1 MKGLLSGSL
10 PPPCVK
16 TGGHPHYSRARDWI
30 VKNLSKIA
38 LRCGAAPLVIGAVFL
53 SAPAIA
59 QDAQD
64 AADTPAEDVIIV
76 TGSRIARPEL
86 ESSTPI
92 QVLNSTALL
101 NQGQQN
107 VADILNELPSVGT
120 PGVSR
125 TNSNFAT
132 SGNGIS
138 TINLRNLGDQR
149 TLVLMNGRR
158 IVGGLGG
165 TSIVDVN
172 NIPTDLL
179 DRVEII
185 TGGASAVYGSEAVAG
200 VVNFVLKEDFEGLR
214 LRAQNGITDK
224 GDNHKYVLAGT
235 FGANFADNRGNFT
248 VNVQY
253 DEDKGL
259 RSRKR
264 KISANDNPIRSA
276 YAAQGVFYPNDDDV
290 FTYDA
295 NNNLI
300 DSFDQATQGYNRN
313 ADRYIS
319 VPLKRLLVT
328 SLGHYDITDGITAFY
343 ELSYS
348 KMKSRS
354 SLEPLPFD
362 NSDAVLPDGTTLE
375 GIDPSNPLVPDAI
388 RAVAAGPIQF
398 LKRSNGIF
406 DRSNRVTRNFYRA
419 VGGLRGQLGGN
430 WNWDVYYNYSQ
441 SKENTASETALRD
454 RLYYALDAVAG
465 PDGPMCRDAAARAAG
480 CVPLN
485 IFGYNAS
492 NQQQNDYVTNNGQ
505 LSTYKAKIQQS
516 VVGANISGSLF
527 TLPGGDLKVAG
538 GVERRMEK
546 SSEVYDRETQLGNT
560 LGNALSNTFG
570 RYTVTEA
577 YGEVVAPLIADRPFA
592 KYLGVEG
599 AVRYSDY
606 STLGSL
612 WSWKVGAD
620 WAPSSD
626 IRFRGV
632 YSKAVRAPNISE
644 LYSGA
649 NQTFPTG
656 LVDPCDGVT
665 ATRNNPYDN
674 YCRSIPGIAAA
685 IAGGGTFN
693 LDLADIQHYEGEDRS
708 NPDLREE
715 KATTYTLG
723 VVLTPQAVRNLS
735 VTVDFFDIRIKGAI
749 NQFPRQSII
758 DQCAASNGTDAICD
772 LLVREPL
779 NTPRPYTPGSIY
791 QINTSPVNAGSIK
804 TRGIDVAANYRTSL
818 EPIGAPGSLALSLN
832 YTYLDKLTLEPFPG
846 TPVIDNRGELSG
858 DGRLGAGFKHRAN
871 ASITYDVNNFT
882 FYWRVNYLSKIKDTK
897 DQAASS
903 LSPEVN
909 SIGAYIYNDAQ
920 VRFTT
925 GSQKQYEF
933 FVGVD
938 NVFNKKPPV
947 LGQLAAS
954 QITGTETAADTYD
967 PIGRAFYAGITA
979 KF

>member
-1 MKGLLSGSL
+1 MNKTMARYGAATSILS
-10 PPPCVK
+10 
-16 TGGHPHYSRARDWI
+16 
-30 VKNLSKIA
+30 IA
-38 LRCGAAPLVIGAVFL
+38 LMTAMPAAAQSTPQDG
-53 SAPAIA
+53 APA
-59 QDAQD
+59 
-64 AADTPAEDVIIV
+64 ADESVIIV

-92 QVLNSTALL
+92 QVVSSAMLL

-107 VADILNELPSVGT
+107 VADILNELPSMGT
-120 PGVSR
+120 PGYGR
-125 TNSNFAT
+125 TNTNFAT

-138 TINLRNLGDQR
+138 TINLRNLDDKR

-158 IVGGLGG
+158 IVGGIGG
-165 TSIVDVN
+165 TSIVDIN

-200 VVNFVLKEDFEGLR
+200 VVNFVLKDDFQGLR
-214 LRAQNGITDK
+214 LRAQNGLTSQ
-224 GDNHKYVLAGT
+224 GDNHKYILSGT
-235 FGANFADNRGNFT
+235 FGTNFADDRGNFA

-259 RSRKR
+259 RSRNR
-264 KISANDNPIRSA
+264 SISANDIPTRSA

-300 DSFDQATQGYNRN
+300 AGYDQATQGYNRN
-313 ADRYIS
+313 GDRYIS

-362 NSDAVLPDGTTLE
+362 NSDAELPDGTVLA
-375 GIDPSNPLVPDAI
+375 GLDPANPLVPGAI
-388 RAVAAGPIQF
+388 ASIATGPIQF
-398 LKRSNGIF
+398 LKRANGMF
-406 DRSNRVTRNFYRA
+406 DRSNRVTRHFYRA
-419 VGGLRGQLGGN
+419 VGGLRGQLGAN
-430 WNWDVYYNYSQ
+430 WNWDAYYNYSQ

-465 PDGPMCRDAAARAAG
+465 PNGPMCRDAAARAAG

-485 IFGYNAS
+485 VFGFNAATPD
-492 NQQQNDYVTNNGQ
+492 QAAYITNDGQ
-505 LSTYKAKIQQS
+505 LSTYRSKIQQS
-516 VVGANISGSLF
+516 VIGANITGSAF
-527 TLPGGDLKVAG
+527 ALPGGDLKVAAG
-538 GVERRMEK
+538 FERRMEK

-560 LGNALSNTFG
+560 MGNALSNTFG
-570 RYTVTEA
+570 RYTVNEV
-577 YGEVVAPLIADRPFA
+577 YGEVVAPLIADRPFV

-599 AVRYSDY
+599 AARYSDY

-632 YSKAVRAPNISE
+632 YSKAVRAPNINE

-649 NQTFPTG
+649 NQTYPTG

-665 ATRNNPYDN
+665 ATSTGAYDN
-674 YCRSIPGIAAA
+674 YCRSVPGIAAT
-685 IAGGGTFN
+685 IANSPTGTFQSS
-693 LDLADIQHYEGEDRS
+693 LADIQHYEGEDRS
-708 NPDLREE
+708 NANLGEE
-715 KATTYTLG
+715 KATTWTLG

-758 DQCAASNGTDAICD
+758 NQCAASGGTDEMCA
-772 LLVREPL
+772 LLVREPVG
-779 NTPRPYTPGSIY
+779 TPRPNTPGSIY
-791 QINTSPVNAGSIK
+791 QINTFPVNAGSIK
-804 TRGIDVAANYRTSL
+804 TRGVDVAANYRTSL
-818 EPIGAPGSLALSLN
+818 DRMGAPGSFAVALA

-846 TPVIDNRGELSG
+846 TPIIDNRGQLGG

-871 ASITYDVNNFT
+871 LSFTYEVSDITF
-882 FYWRVNYLSKIKDTK
+882 FWRMNYLSKIKDTK
-897 DQAASS
+897 NQAESS
-903 LSPEVN
+903 LSPDVN
-909 SIGAYIYNDAQ
+909 SIGSYLYNDAQ
-920 VRFTT
+920 VRFAA
-925 GSQKQYEF
+925 GSRKQYEF
-933 FVGVD
+933 YVGMD
-938 NVFNKKPPV
+938 NIFNKKPPL

-954 QITGTETAADTYD
+954 QITGTETAADVYD

>member
-1 MKGLLSGSL
+1 MK
-10 PPPCVK
+10 K
-16 TGGHPHYSRARDWI
+16 IDRAAW
-30 VKNLSKIA
+30 
-38 LRCGAAPLVIGAVFL
+38 LRCGVAPVILAAAML
-53 SAPAIA
+53 SPSIAIA
-59 QDAQD
+59 QDEPQG
-64 AADTPAEDVIIV
+64 ADDVGAEQIIVV

-92 QVLNSTALL
+92 QVLNSESLL

-107 VADILNELPSVGT
+107 VSDILNELPSVGT
-120 PGVSR
+120 PGISR

-138 TINLRNLGDQR
+138 TVNLRNLGDQR

-158 IVGGLGG
+158 VVGGLGG
-165 TSIVDVN
+165 TSIVDIN

-179 DRVEII
+179 ERVEII

-200 VVNFVLKEDFEGLR
+200 VVNFVLKDNFEGLR

-224 GDNHKYVLAGT
+224 GDNNKYILSGT
-235 FGANFADNRGNFT
+235 FGANFADNRGNIA

-259 RSRKR
+259 LSRKR

-290 FTYDA
+290 FTYDL

-300 DSFDQATQGYNRN
+300 DTYDQATQGYNRN

-328 SLGHYDITDGITAFY
+328 SLGHYDVTEGITAFY

-348 KMKSRS
+348 RMKSRS
-354 SLEPLPFD
+354 ALEPYAFD
-362 NSDAVLPDGTTLE
+362 NSDAELPDGTILE
-375 GIDPSNPLVPDAI
+375 GLDPGNPLVPGEIAG
-388 RAVAAGPIQF
+388 VASGPIQF

-406 DRSNRVTRNFYRA
+406 DRSNRVTRTFYRA
-419 VGGLRGQLGGN
+419 VGGLRGQLAGN
-430 WNWDVYYNYSQ
+430 WNWDVYFNYSQ
-441 SKENTASETALRD
+441 SKENTSSETALRD

-465 PDGPMCRDAAARAAG
+465 PDGAMCRDAAARAAG

-485 IFGYNAS
+485 LFGYNAS
-492 NQQQNDYVTNNGQ
+492 DAAQNDYVTNGGQ
-505 LSTYKAKIQQS
+505 MSTYQAKIQQS
-516 VVGANISGSLF
+516 VIGANINGTAF
-527 TLPGGDLKVAG
+527 TLPAGDVKIAA

-546 SSEVYDRETQLGNT
+546 SSEIYDRETQLGNT
-560 LGNALSNTFG
+560 LSNALSNTYG
-570 RYTVTEA
+570 RYTVFEA
-577 YGEVVAPLIADRPFA
+577 YGEAVVPLIADKPFVE
-592 KYLGVEG
+592 YLGIEG
-599 AVRYSDY
+599 AARYSDY
-606 STLGSL
+606 STLGTL
-612 WSWKVGAD
+612 WSYKVGAD

-632 YSKAVRAPNISE
+632 YSRAVRAPNISE

-649 NQTFPTG
+649 NQTYPSG

-665 ATRNNPYDN
+665 ATSTGTYDN
-674 YCRSIPGIAAA
+674 YCRSVPGILEA
-685 IAGGGTFN
+685 IAGSPDGVFQST
-693 LDLADIQHYEGEDRS
+693 LADIQHYEGEDRS
-708 NPDLREE
+708 NPDLQEE
-715 KATTYTLG
+715 KATTYTFG

-735 VTVDFFDIRIKGAI
+735 ITVDYFDIRVKGAI

-758 DQCAASNGTDAICD
+758 DQCAASNGTDALCD

-779 NTPRPYTPGSIY
+779 GTPRPNTAGSIY
-791 QINTSPVNAGSIK
+791 QINTFPVNAGSIK
-804 TRGIDVAANYRTSL
+804 TRGIDVAVNYRTSL
-818 EPIGAPGSLALSLN
+818 DSVGASGNLGIALN

-858 DGRLGAGFKHRAN
+858 DGRLGAGFKHRGN
-871 ASITYDVNNFT
+871 VSLTYDVNNFT
-882 FYWRVNYLSKIKDTK
+882 FFWRLNYLSKIKDTK
-897 DQAASS
+897 DQSASN
-903 LSPEVN
+903 LPADVN
-909 SIGAYIYNDAQ
+909 SIGSYIYNDAQ
-920 VRFTT
+920 IRFAA
-925 GSQKQYEF
+925 GPEKQYEF
-933 FVGVD
+933 YFGVD
-938 NVFNKKPPV
+938 NIFNKKPPV

>member
-1 MKGLLSGSL
+1 MRNNSNYGWL
-10 PPPCVK
+10 
-16 TGGHPHYSRARDWI
+16 RA
-30 VKNLSKIA
+30 SAA
-38 LRCGAAPLVIGAVFL
+38 LRALAFTGAGFAAVAAPAY
-53 SAPAIA
+53 A
-59 QDAQD
+59 QDTSPDAVAAQ
-64 AADTPAEDVIIV
+64 AAEPEGDVIIV

-92 QVLNSTALL
+92 QVLNSAALL

-107 VADILNELPSVGT
+107 VSDILNELPSVGT

-138 TINLRNLGDQR
+138 TVNLRNLGDQR

-200 VVNFVLKEDFEGLR
+200 VVNFVLKDNFQGLR
-214 LRAQNGITDK
+214 LRAQNGLTSR
-224 GDNHKYVLAGT
+224 GDNNKYVLAGT
-235 FGANFADNRGNFT
+235 FGANFADDRGNFT

-259 RSRKR
+259 ASRKR
-264 KISANDNPIRSA
+264 AISANDNPIRSS
-276 YAAQGVFYPNDDDV
+276 YAAQGVFFPNDDDV

-295 NNNLI
+295 SNNLI
-300 DSFDQATQGYNRN
+300 NSFDQATQGYNRN

-343 ELSYS
+343 EFSYS

-354 SLEPLPFD
+354 SLEPLAFD
-362 NSDAVLPDGTTLE
+362 NSDARLPDGTVLE

-388 RAVAAGPIQF
+388 AAVAAGPIQF

-406 DRSNRVTRNFYRA
+406 DRSNRVTRHFYRA
-419 VGGLRGQLGGN
+419 VGGLRGELGSN
-430 WNWDVYYNYSQ
+430 WNWDIYYNYSQ
-441 SKENTASETALRD
+441 TKENTASETALRD

-465 PDGPMCRDAAARAAG
+465 PGGSAICRDAAARAAG

-485 IFGYNAS
+485 IFGFNAS
-492 NQQQNDYVTNNGQ
+492 TPEQNAYVTNGGQ
-505 LSTYKAKIQQS
+505 LSTYQAKIQQS
-516 VVGANISGSLF
+516 VVGANINGSAF
-527 TLPGGDLKVAG
+527 TLPAGDVKVAV

-560 LGNALSNTFG
+560 LSNALSNTFG

-577 YGEVVAPLIADRPFA
+577 YGEVVVPLIADRPFA
-592 KYLGVEG
+592 KYLGIEG
-599 AVRYSDY
+599 AARYSDY

-632 YSKAVRAPNISE
+632 YSRAVRAPNISE

-665 ATRNNPYDN
+665 ATSTGAYDN
-674 YCRSIPGIAAA
+674 YCRSVPGIAAT
-685 IAGGGTFN
+685 IASEGVFEST
-693 LDLADIQHYEGEDRS
+693 LADIQHYEGEDRS
-708 NPDLREE
+708 NPNLREE
-715 KATTYTLG
+715 KASTLTLG
-723 VVLTPQAVRNLS
+723 AVITPQAIRNLS
-735 VTVDFFDIRIKGAI
+735 LSIDFFDIRIKGAI

-779 NTPRPYTPGSIY
+779 GTPRPNTPGSIY
-791 QINTSPVNAGSIK
+791 QINTFPVNAGSIK
-804 TRGIDVAANYRTSL
+804 TRGIDVAANYRSSL
-818 EPIGAPGSLALSLN
+818 DRIGVPGAVALSLN

-846 TPVIDNRGELSG
+846 TPIVDNRGELSG

-871 ASITYDVNNFT
+871 ASLTYEVSDITF
-882 FYWRVNYLSKIKDTK
+882 FWRVNYLSKIRDTK
-897 DQAASS
+897 DQAASN
-903 LSPEVN
+903 LSPDVN
-909 SIGAYIYNDAQ
+909 NIGAYFYHDAQ
-920 VRFTT
+920 LRFAT
-925 GSQKQYEF
+925 GSRKQFEF
-933 FVGVD
+933 YVGVD
-938 NVFNKKPPV
+938 NIFDKKPPV

-954 QITGTETAADTYD
+954 QVTGTETAADTYD

-979 KF
+979 NF

>member
-1 MKGLLSGSL
+1 ME
-10 PPPCVK
+10 
-16 TGGHPHYSRARDWI
+16 TGGWLSASHHSRARDWI
-30 VKNLSKIA
+30 VKKMSKIA
-38 LRCGAAPLVIGAVFL
+38 LRCGVAPLVV
-53 SAPAIA
+53 SAAFVTSA
-59 QDAQD
+59 LAQD
-64 AADTPAEDVIIV
+64 AAQGAAEAPEDVIIV

-214 LRAQNGITDK
+214 LRAQNGITSQ
-224 GDNHKYVLAGT
+224 GDNHKYALAGT
-235 FGANFADNRGNFT
+235 FGANFADNRGNVT

-259 RSRKR
+259 RSRNR

-276 YAAQGVFYPNDDDV
+276 YAAQGVFFPNDDDT

-313 ADRYIS
+313 NDRYIS

-354 SLEPLPFD
+354 SLEPLAFD
-362 NSDAVLPDGTTLE
+362 NSDAVLPDGTVLA
-375 GIDPSNPLVPDAI
+375 GIDPSNPLVPAEI
-388 RAVAAGPIQF
+388 AAVATGPIQF

-406 DRSNRVTRNFYRA
+406 DRSNRATRKFYRA
-419 VGGLRGQLGGN
+419 VGGLRGQLADN

-441 SKENTASETALRD
+441 TKENTASETALRD
-454 RLYYALDAVAG
+454 RLYYALDAIAG
-465 PDGPMCRDAAARAAG
+465 PNGAICRDAAARAAG

-485 IFGYNAS
+485 IFGFNAS
-492 NQQQNDYVTNNGQ
+492 SPEANAYVTNGGQ
-505 LSTYKAKIQQS
+505 LSTYQAKIQQS
-516 VVGANISGSLF
+516 VVGANISGSAF
-527 TLPGGDLKVAG
+527 TLPAGDLKVAA

-546 SSEVYDRETQLGNT
+546 SAEVYDRETQLGNT

-577 YGEVVAPLIADRPFA
+577 YGEVVVPLIADKPFF
-592 KYLGVEG
+592 KYLGLEG
-599 AVRYSDY
+599 AARYSDY

-612 WSWKVGAD
+612 WSWKVGGD
-620 WAPSSD
+620 WAPTGD

-656 LVDPCDGVT
+656 LVDPCAGVT
-665 ATRNNPYDN
+665 LTSTGTYDD
-674 YCRSIPGIAAA
+674 YCRSVPGIAAT
-685 IAGGGTFN
+685 IANGGAFTPT
-693 LDLADIQHYEGEDRS
+693 LADVQHIEGEDRS
-708 NPDLREE
+708 NPNLREE
-715 KATTYTLG
+715 KATTWTLG
-723 VVLTPQAVRNLS
+723 VVLTPQSIRNLS
-735 VTVDFFDIRIKGAI
+735 LSVDFFDIRVKGAI

-758 DQCAASNGTDAICD
+758 NQCAASNGTDAICD
-772 LLVREPL
+772 LLVREPV
-779 NTPRPYTPGSIY
+779 NTPRPNTPGSIY

-804 TRGIDVAANYRTSL
+804 TRGIDVAANYRSSL
-818 EPIGAPGSLALSLN
+818 EPIGAPGSIALSLN

-846 TPVIDNRGELSG
+846 TPIVDNRGELSG

-871 ASITYDVNNFT
+871 ASITYEVSDITFFWRANF
-882 FYWRVNYLSKIKDTK
+882 LSKIKDTK
-897 DQAASS
+897 NQAESD

-909 SIGAYIYNDAQ
+909 SIGAYMYHDAQ
-920 VRFTT
+920 VRFAA

-933 FVGVD
+933 FFGVD

-947 LGQLAAS
+947 LGQLASS

-967 PIGRAFYAGITA
+967 PIGRALYAGITA